1 MHNHINLICILKKK
15 IFSYGVVLAYLS
27 TNVTLL
33 HISVFYTEI
42 TSAKIIK
49 LDRNVTLGFLSILYY
64 FGFF

>member
-42 TSAKIIK
+42 TLAKIIK